1 MTKTIGFIGV
11 GNMAKQ
17 LVKVVRASMPDVT
30 LLLND
35 QYPEGL
41 SEFAFEIDG
50 EITEK
55 ERLITESDL
64 IFVGVKPYQIQAMF
78 DSIALNLTEIAE
90 MDKIWVSMAVSVSLE
105 DLSQVIPEP
114 AKWVRIMPNLPVGL
128 GKGTIGY
135 EFGVTLTADDQQFF
149 LNSLEKSGV
158 NVRISEDLFDIY
170 GAVAGSGPAF
180 VFQFIE
186 GLADA
191 SVRRGL
197 PRNQAI
203 QIAAQMVEGAAAM
216 VLDSGQ
222 HPGELKDMV
231 TSPNGTTIAGVVKL
245 EEKGLRSAIIEG
257 VEAAYQ
263 RSVELS

>member
-17 LVKVVRASMPDVT
+17 LVKVVRASMPDVRI
-30 LLLND
+30 LLND
-35 QYPEGL
+35 QYLEGL
-41 SEFAFEIDG
+41 DTFARAVSG
-50 EITEK
+50 EVADK
-55 ERLITESDL
+55 ETLIEASDL
-64 IFVGVKPYQIQAMF
+64 IFVGVKPFQIEAMF
-78 DSIALNLTEIAE
+78 NEVALDLG
-90 MDKIWVSMAVSVSLE
+90 DLSKSGKIWVSMAVSVSLE

-135 EFGVTLTADDQQFF
+135 EFNGHLSEEDQAFF
-149 LNSLEKSGV
+149 LAALEKSGV
-158 NVRISEDLFDIY
+158 NVRIAEDLFDIY

-191 SVRRGL
+191 GVRRGL
-197 PRNQAI
+197 PRAQAI

-257 VEAAYQ
+257 VEASYQ